1 MLISFVPTLY
11 RTSGLVKL
19 NDTFFFNFANA
30 IDLTSALKEVNGMNE
45 YSLL

>member
-1 MLISFVPTLY
+1 MLISSVPTLY

-19 NDTFFFNFANA
+19 NDMFFSFANV

-45 YSLL
+45 NSLL

>member
-11 RTSGLVKL
+11 RTSVLVKL
-19 NDTFFFNFANA
+19 NDTFFSFANA